1 MPAEKPK
8 VVRTKV
14 DRRILRT
21 RVSLR
26 IALLMLIK
34 EKDFDFISVEEITDR
49 ANLGRATFYL
59 HYKDKEDLL
68 LDEFREIASTR
79 AHLFSDIPISIW
91 RFNQETL
98 NNSNADMP
106 IRPFLLIFEHL
117 SQNADLYRILIKGKN
132 SQRIILQLRE
142 IIVQTISEI
151 INKEVVTESSKT
163 RSELPEIPIELLG
176 AYFSGAM
183 MSSISWWLDQAI
195 PPQPAE
201 MADMFHSLFFLGV
214 IKAWNVSKNN
224 S

>member
-1 MPAEKPK
+1 MPAEEPK

-21 RVSLR
+21 RISLR
-26 IALLMLIK
+26 NALLMLIK

-91 RFNQETL
+91 RFNQDTL

-106 IRPFLLIFEHL
+106 IMPFLLIFEHL

-163 RSELPEIPIELLG
+163 RFELPEIPIELLG

>member
-1 MPAEKPK
+1 MPAEEPK

-21 RVSLR
+21 RISLR
-26 IALLMLIK
+26 NALLMLIK

-91 RFNQETL
+91 RFNQDTL

-106 IRPFLLIFEHL
+106 IMPFLLIFEHL

-163 RSELPEIPIELLG
+163 RFELPEIPIELLG

-195 PPQPAE
+195 PPQPVE

>member
-1 MPAEKPK
+1 MPADKPK

-21 RVSLR
+21 RISLR
-26 IALLMLIK
+26 NALLMLIK

-91 RFNQETL
+91 RFNQDTL

-201 MADMFHSLFFLGV
+201 IADMFHSLFFLGV

>member
-1 MPAEKPK
+1 MPAEEPK

-21 RVSLR
+21 RISLR
-26 IALLMLIK
+26 NALLMLIK

-91 RFNQETL
+91 RFNQDTL